1 MKLIHLSSF
10 LTLLYISRAV
20 VLPESGNDT
29 VLSESLHEH
38 DAALKATPDGICHA
52 YTLQAGETCA
62 ALATRYGITTAN
74 IETWNTGAWGWTGCD
89 KVKQGDFICL
99 SSGNH
104 PMPVALP
111 NAICGPQ
118 VPGTARPAR
127 LSDLASLNP
136 CASSQCVSVNIF
148 LSRTSIDHI
157 ISVPD

>member
-10 LTLLYISRAV
+10 LTLLFISGAV
-20 VLPESGNDT
+20 ALLESGNDI
-29 VLSESLHEH
+29 VLSKSHRKR

-52 YTLQAGETCA
+52 YNLQAGETCA
-62 ALATRYGITTAN
+62 TLAIRYGITTAN
-74 IETWNTGAWGWTGCD
+74 IETWNTGAWGWTGCNG
-89 KVKQGDFICL
+89 VKQGDFICL

-136 CASSQCVSVNIF
+136 CASSQCVSA
-148 LSRTSIDHI
+148 STSLP
-157 ISVPD
+157 IS